1 MNKKYHNPNFTSKHI
16 KVLYTRGKEYQ
27 QQVEQWIRLR
37 NIQLAAAYDAK
48 LHAIVEMLES
58 ITVFHIGDGINGFAY
73 GNKQYYTIDER
84 LESFKD
90 G

>member
-1 MNKKYHNPNFTSKHI
+1 MHKKYYNPNFTSKHI
-16 KVLYTRGKEYQ
+16 KVLYNRGKEYQ

-37 NIQLAAAYDAK
+37 NIQLAAEYDAK
-48 LHAIVEMLES
+48 LRAIVEMLES
-58 ITVFHIGDGINGFAY
+58 VTVFHIGDGINGFAH
-73 GNKQYYTIDER
+73 GNKQYFNINER